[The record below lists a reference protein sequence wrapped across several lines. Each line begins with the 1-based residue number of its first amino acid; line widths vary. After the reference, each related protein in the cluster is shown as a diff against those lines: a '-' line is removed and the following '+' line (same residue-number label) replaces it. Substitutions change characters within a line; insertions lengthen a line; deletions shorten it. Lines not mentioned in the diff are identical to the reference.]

1 MSAAERRHLA
11 RVEPL
16 PDWLDAARLLGPTGE
31 DDAAGRGW
39 QVEPGVL
46 AGTHSAKA
54 TLDGERAADLAARL
68 RNLVLD
74 GQPVACTI
82 TPALARAQV
91 RAGRLAEA
99 RRHRS
104 TSVGFSRPGTQLD
117 DEGRWSLTPE
127 VLALELGRRAARRRV
142 VDAGCGVGGNTI
154 GFARAECEVV
164 AIERSRERLAMARH
178 NAGRYGVAARVRFV
192 EGDALALAGAHVE
205 PGTIVFVDPP
215 WGREASERATTLD
228 AMPLLAG
235 MLALARARRAAL
247 WAKLPPA
254 FDTRTLPAGEIEA
267 MFGVGQGDAGRIK
280 FVLVRI
286 EPGA

>member
-1 MSAAERRHLA
+1 VSAAERRHLA

-16 PDWLDAARLLGPTGE
+16 PAWLDVARLLGPTRE
-31 DDAAGRGW
+31 DDVDGRGW
-39 QVEPGVL
+39 QLEPGAL
-46 AGTHSAKA
+46 AGTQGASAM
-54 TLDGERAADLAARL
+54 LDGERAADLAARL

-74 GQPVACTI
+74 GQPLACTI
-82 TPALARAQV
+82 TPPLARTQV

-104 TSVGFSRPGTQLD
+104 TSIGFARAGTQLD

-127 VLALELGRRAARRRV
+127 ALALELGHMAARRRV
-142 VDAGCGVGGNTI
+142 VDAGCSVGGNAI

-164 AIERSRERLAMARH
+164 AIERSRERVAMARH
-178 NAGRYGVAARVRFV
+178 NAARYGVAARIRFV
-192 EGDALALAGAHVE
+192 EGDALALAGQHVA

-215 WGREASERATTLD
+215 WGREASERATLLAD
-228 AMPLLAG
+228 MPLLVG
-235 MLALARARRAAL
+235 MLALARERGAAL

-254 FDTRTLPAGEIEA
+254 FDTRTLPGGQVRA
-267 MFGVGQGDAGRIK
+267 MFGVGQGDARRVK

-286 EPGA
+286 EPDA